1 MDASHPQLTEDAR
14 NCIEVTARRLVRM
27 CRLAPAD
34 LDDIVS
40 ELTIDLLDHLPR
52 HDARRGAL
60 GTFVRTVVAGKA
72 KRILRDLRR
81 RKRVDGHDSD
91 SLDAPADRD
100 EDGNEVALGDTL
112 DADEAAIAQGRHT
125 RSRHE
130 EAVLRLDITAV
141 LSRLPGDLRQCC
153 TGIME
158 GRTVSELARESG
170 LPRGAF
176 RHHVICP
183 IRQAFRDAGFGAAG
197 HGPRKKV
204 V

>member
-27 CRLAPAD
+27 CRLSPAD

-52 HDARRGAL
+52 HDARRAAL

-81 RKRVDGHDSD
+81 RKRRDGHDAD
-91 SLDAPADRD
+91 SLDAAVERD
-100 EDGNEVALGDTL
+100 EDGNEIALGDTL
-112 DADEAAIAQGRHT
+112 DADETAITLGQHR

-130 EAVLRLDITAV
+130 EAILRLDITAV
-141 LSRLPGDLRQCC
+141 LSRLPGDLRECC
-153 TGIME
+153 TGIMD
-158 GRTVSELARESG
+158 GSTVSDMARRSG

-183 IRQAFRDAGFGAAG
+183 IRQAFRDAGFGDAG
-197 HGPRKKV
+197 HEPRKKV
-204 V
+204 L